1 LFYYATNIG
10 NEFITYKLLKN
21 FLLPSSLPLPLH
33 RSIPICQHL
42 NRHLLQLL
50 LLLKQEQTPA
60 SISMYLREKT
70 SWLESKYPYCVWEYN
85 KRVGWRNKPVSWC
98 AYCSGGGKRGSWI
111 WAESLSSPDIVF
123 VLSRRHVVTLEG

>member
-10 NEFITYKLLKN
+10 NEIITYKLLKN

-42 NRHLLQLL
+42 NSYLLQLL

-60 SISMYLREKT
+60 SISIYLREKA
-70 SWLESKYPYCVWEYN
+70 SWLESKYPYC
-85 KRVGWRNKPVSWC
+85 
-98 AYCSGGGKRGSWI
+98 SGGGKRRSWI

-123 VLSRRHVVTLEG
+123 VLSRRHVVTL